1 MRVVMLGSG
10 NAATV
15 LCEIIAK
22 AGHQIVQVISR
33 NGENAK
39 SLAAVYSAAS
49 ATLDVSELADADIYI
64 VALNDAA
71 LDHIDNIPALRDKLV
86 VHTAGSVSISVL
98 SGLTST
104 YGILYPLQT
113 LSKFSNH
120 LPEVPLLID
129 GSDKETLHQIL
140 GFAKTLSGEVIE
152 ANDAQRLRYHI
163 AAIFVSNFSN
173 HIYAL
178 TELFCDK
185 EKLNF
190 KSLIPLIDETAQR
203 VKEISPYLTQT
214 GPAIRDDV
222 ITITKHLQALSPN
235 PDIKYIYLKLSE
247 SIIKF
252 HGKR

>member
-15 LCEIIAK
+15 LCEIITK
-22 AGHQIVQVISR
+22 AGHQIVQVVSR
-33 NGENAK
+33 NEENAR
-39 SLAAVYSAAS
+39 SLAIVYSAAS
-49 ATLDVSELADADIYI
+49 ASLDVPEFVDADIYI
-64 VALNDAA
+64 VALNDAVF
-71 LDHIDNIPALRDKLV
+71 DHIENIPALRNKLV
-86 VHTAGSVSISVL
+86 VHTAGSVSISVFNE
-98 SGLTST
+98 LTST
-104 YGILYPLQT
+104 YGVLYPLQT

-140 GFAKTLSGEVIE
+140 GFAKTLSDNVIE

-163 AAIFVSNFSN
+163 AAVFVSNFAN
-173 HIYAL
+173 HIFAL
-178 TELFCDK
+178 AELFCNK
-185 EKLNF
+185 ERLEF
-190 KSLIPLIDETAQR
+190 KSLIPLIEETIQR
-203 VKEISPYLTQT
+203 IKEISPYLSQT

-222 ITITKHLQALSPN
+222 FTISKHLQALSPN

>member
-22 AGHQIVQVISR
+22 AGHQIVQVVSR
-33 NGENAK
+33 NGEHAR
-39 SLAAVYSAAS
+39 SLAVVYSAAS
-49 ATLDVSELADADIYI
+49 ATLDVPEFADADIYVI
-64 VALNDAA
+64 ALNDEA
-71 LDHIDNIPALRDKLV
+71 LDHIEDIPALRDKLV
-86 VHTAGSVSISVL
+86 VHTSGAVSISVL
-98 SGLTST
+98 GELTST
-104 YGILYPLQT
+104 YGVLYPLQT

-140 GFAKTLSGEVIE
+140 GFAKTLSGDIIE

-163 AAIFVSNFSN
+163 AAVFVSNFSN

-178 TELFCDK
+178 AELFCDK

-190 KSLIPLIDETAQR
+190 KSLIPLIDETTQR
-203 VKEISPYLTQT
+203 VKEISPFLTQT

-247 SIIKF
+247 SIIKL